1 MLTGWLDGFDGKQ
14 KFDSSVDRGDPL
26 TFTVGKSQ
34 VIAGWDEALLTG
46 MTIGTVREVVIPP
59 PRSPEELGMSSL
71 LTPHSSSGWNLSAS
85 PLVFKLLTLQLLP
98 SGQGLQLSR
107 TRRSSR

>member
-1 MLTGWLDGFDGKQ
+1 MLIGNSVQVHYTGWLDGFDGKQ

-26 TFTVGKSQ
+26 TFTVGKGQ

-59 PRSPEELGMSSL
+59 HLGYGPRGAGNVIPPNATLFFRMELVGIAPPSK
-71 LTPHSSSGWNLSAS
+71 
-85 PLVFKLLTLQLLP
+85 FQQLL
-98 SGQGLQLSR
+98 GKFGL
-107 TRRSSR
+107 